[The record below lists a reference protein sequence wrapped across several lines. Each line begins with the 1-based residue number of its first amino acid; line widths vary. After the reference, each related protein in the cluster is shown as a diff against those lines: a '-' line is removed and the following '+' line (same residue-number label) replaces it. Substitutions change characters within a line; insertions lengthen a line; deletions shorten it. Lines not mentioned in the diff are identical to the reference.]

1 METQKICFAGFG
13 GQGVLSVG
21 KLLAY
26 AAMIKDKEVSWC
38 PSYGPEMRGG
48 TANCTVIISDEPI
61 GSPVVTKN
69 ASSAVVMNEPSFRK
83 FENVVAP
90 GGTIIVNANLISL
103 KPERTDI
110 RTIYVPASDIAKEL
124 GNPKLMNMV
133 LLGALLEVDHSI
145 SEEAVLEAFTQVF
158 GENKAKFI
166 PVNRQALEKGKD
178 YARALA

>member
-1 METQKICFAGFG
+1 METKKICFAGFG

-90 GGTIIVNANLISL
+90 GGAMIINANLISL

-110 RTIYVPASDIAKEL
+110 RTIYVPASDIAK
-124 GNPKLMNMV
+124 
-133 LLGALLEVDHSI
+133 
-145 SEEAVLEAFTQVF
+145 
-158 GENKAKFI
+158 
-166 PVNRQALEKGKD
+166 
-178 YARALA
+178 

>member
-90 GGTIIVNANLISL
+90 GGAMIINANLISL
-103 KPERTDI
+103 NRSG
-110 RTIYVPASDIAKEL
+110 R
-124 GNPKLMNMV
+124 
-133 LLGALLEVDHSI
+133 I
-145 SEEAVLEAFTQVF
+145 SGRSMFQ
-158 GENKAKFI
+158 
-166 PVNRQALEKGKD
+166 
-178 YARALA
+178 LAILQRSWVTRSS

>member
-1 METQKICFAGFG
+1 METKKICFAGFG

-69 ASSAVVMNEPSFRK
+69 ASFAVVMNEPSFRK

-90 GGTIIVNANLISL
+90 GGAMIINANLISL

-133 LLGALLEVDHSI
+133 LLGALLEVDHTI
-145 SEEAVLEAFTQVF
+145 SEEAVLEAFTKVF
-158 GENKAKFI
+158 GEGKAKFI
-166 PVNRQALEKGKD
+166 PVNRQALEKGKN